1 MKKQLLLFFLAA
13 FFFSCNKN
21 SSPKETARQF
31 ITALAS
37 ADLTTAATLA
47 SSDTKAVLEKA
58 QRDSKSQQ
66 KPEDSFQ
73 FASLTETVSDNRAD
87 VHNDIISLPLVK
99 ESDGWKV
106 VLTEMLLNEIQRR
119 DEMQTGVKAKW
130 DALLKEYEARLQV
143 GKDYINYRKSMGTLS
158 PKASLL
164 SEALNSI
171 SAPGEW
177 TRETTANYVQ
187 KQQALSK
194 VIDQALEPSK
204 AANADL
210 SLSYFLRIS
219 NAGDRIKAAETA
231 YQATAE
237 NAHSPVYVP
246 LFAKADTVNV
256 ASK

>member
-1 MKKQLLLFFLAA
+1 MKKHLLLFFLAA

-21 SSPKETARQF
+21 SSPTETAEQF

-37 ADLTTAATLA
+37 ADLTTATALA
-47 SSDTKAVLEKA
+47 SSDTKTVLEKA
-58 QRDSKSQQ
+58 QKETKNTQ
-66 KPEDSFQ
+66 KPADSFQ
-73 FASLTETVSDNRAD
+73 FASLAESVSGNKAD

-106 VLTEMLLNEIQRR
+106 VLTETLLNEIQKR
-119 DEMQTGVKAKW
+119 DEMQATVKAKW
-130 DALLKEYEARLQV
+130 AALLKEYEARLQV
-143 GKDYINYRKSMGTLS
+143 AKEYINYKKGMGTLS
-158 PKASLL
+158 PKAALL
-164 SEALNSI
+164 NETLNSI

-177 TRETTANYVQ
+177 TRETTAGYLQ

-219 NAGDRIKAAETA
+219 NAGDRIKAAETD
-231 YQATAE
+231 YQVSAE
-237 NAHSPVYVP
+237 KAHSLVYVP

-256 ASK
+256 VSK